1 MLVQKD
7 MDCIFCN
14 MINKKQEAH
23 VIFEDDTHIA
33 IMDKYPIQLGHSLVM
48 PKLHHEKIIDMPNDE
63 VGELFSRVPIVAR
76 AILATTG
83 ADGFNIGQNNGKSA
97 NQIIPHVH
105 VHVIPRYQKIG
116 NSWARRMI
124 TKNND
129 LEELAKKIR
138 NNIKSG

>member
-1 MLVQKD
+1 MLAQKD
-7 MDCIFCN
+7 MNCIFCN
-14 MINKKQEAH
+14 MINGKQEAH
-23 VIFEDDTHIA
+23 IIFEDDSNIA

-48 PKLHHEKIIDMPNDE
+48 PKAHHEKIVDMSNVE
-63 VGELFSRVPIVAR
+63 VGALFSRVPLVAR
-76 AILATTG
+76 AILEATG

-124 TKNND
+124 AQNND
-129 LEELAKKIR
+129 LDELAKKIR
-138 NNIKSG
+138 NNIKS

>member
-1 MLVQKD
+1 MN
-7 MDCIFCN
+7 CIFCN
-14 MINKKQEAH
+14 IINGKQEAH
-23 VIFEDDTHIA
+23 IIFEDDSHIA

-48 PKLHHEKIIDMPNDE
+48 PKAHHEKIVDMSNDE
-63 VGELFSRVPIVAR
+63 VGALFSRVPVVAR
-76 AILATTG
+76 AILAATG

-124 TKNND
+124 AQND
-129 LEELAKKIR
+129 DLDELAKKIR
-138 NNIKSG
+138 NNIKSR

>member
-1 MLVQKD
+1 MN
-7 MDCIFCN
+7 CIFCN
-14 MINKKQEAH
+14 VVNGKQEAH
-23 VIFEDDTHIA
+23 VIFEDNSHIA

-48 PKLHHEKIIDMPNDE
+48 PKIHHEKIVDMSNDE
-63 VGELFSRVPIVAR
+63 VGALFSRVPVVAR
-76 AILATTG
+76 AILAATG

-124 TKNND
+124 AQND
-129 LEELAKKIR
+129 DLNELAKKIR
-138 NNIKSG
+138 DNIKSG

>member
-1 MLVQKD
+1 
-7 MDCIFCN
+7 
-14 MINKKQEAH
+14 MINGKQEAH
-23 VIFEDDTHIA
+23 VIFEDDSHIA

-48 PKLHHEKIIDMPNDE
+48 PKAHHEKIVDMSNDE
-63 VGELFSRVPIVAR
+63 VGALFSRVPIVAR
-76 AILATTG
+76 AILAATG

-124 TKNND
+124 AQND
-129 LEELAKKIR
+129 DLDELAKKIR
-138 NNIKSG
+138 NNIKS

>member
-1 MLVQKD
+1 

-14 MINKKQEAH
+14 MINGKQEAH
-23 VIFEDDTHIA
+23 VIFEDDSHIA
-33 IMDKYPIQLGHSLVM
+33 ILDKYPIQHGHSLVM
-48 PKLHHEKIIDMPNDE
+48 PKMHHEKIIDMSNDD
-63 VGELFSRVPIVAR
+63 VGALFSRVPVVAR
-76 AILATTG
+76 AILAATN

-124 TKNND
+124 SKNGD

-138 NNIKSG
+138 SNIKS

>member
-1 MLVQKD
+1 MN
-7 MDCIFCN
+7 CIFCN
-14 MINKKQEAH
+14 VINGKQEAH
-23 VIFEDDTHIA
+23 IIFEDDSHIA

-48 PKLHHEKIIDMPNDE
+48 PKTHHEKIVDMSNDE
-63 VGELFSRVPIVAR
+63 VGALFSRVPVVAR
-76 AILATTG
+76 AILAATG

-105 VHVIPRYQKIG
+105 VHVIPRYRKIG

-124 TKNND
+124 AQND
-129 LEELAKKIR
+129 DLDELAKKIR

>member
-1 MLVQKD
+1 
-7 MDCIFCN
+7 
-14 MINKKQEAH
+14 MINGKQEAH
-23 VIFEDDTHIA
+23 IIFEDNSHIA

-48 PKLHHEKIIDMPNDE
+48 PKMHHEKIVDMSNDE
-63 VGELFSRVPIVAR
+63 VGALFSRVPVVAR
-76 AILATTG
+76 AILAATG

-124 TKNND
+124 AQND
-129 LEELAKKIR
+129 DLDELAKKIR
-138 NNIKSG
+138 DNIKSG